1 VADIAGQLAD
11 LGKDLITR
19 QVNLIIATGGMSA
32 EPMPADPV
40 VAMRQVYRWYFDRLL
55 GEPGS
60 DADNRISTLD
70 AAALATAFGEL
81 ADGLR
86 ADSRDARRTLAGFA
100 PPQGPAGATPVA
112 AASQRLVLRMRATSR
127 DLALIATQRAAG
139 TELTPSEVSVLR
151 KAWEI
156 GTDEVI
162 MQTTISVDGDVV
174 FRADSRYTSDAHQAL
189 FDLHDRSC
197 ASAMRTW
204 KDVVGAA
211 IDLVKGMLK

>member
-1 VADIAGQLAD
+1 VADIAGQLAE

-40 VAMRQVYRWYFDRLL
+40 AAMRQVYRWYFDRLL

-60 DADNRISTLD
+60 EADNQIGSMN
-70 AAALATAFGEL
+70 AAMLATAFSEL

-100 PPQGPAGATPVA
+100 PPQGPAGASPVV

-127 DLALIATQRAAG
+127 DLAQIAAHLAAG
-139 TELTPSEVSVLR
+139 TELTPSERSVLR

-174 FRADSRYTSDAHQAL
+174 FRADSRYTSEAHQAL

>member
-1 VADIAGQLAD
+1 VATVAGQLAD
-11 LGKDLITR
+11 LGKDLLAR
-19 QVNLIIATGGMSA
+19 QVNLILATGGMSA
-32 EPMPADPV
+32 EPMPTDPV
-40 VAMRQVYRWYFDRLL
+40 VAMRQIYRWYHDRLL

-60 DADNRISTLD
+60 DTDTAIDTLD
-70 AAALATAFGEL
+70 AAGLATAFAEL
-81 ADGLR
+81 AAGLR
-86 ADSRDARRTLAGFA
+86 ADSRDARRALSGLAPSDA
-100 PPQGPAGATPVA
+100 PPQRVA
-112 AASQRLVLRMRATSR
+112 ALAASDRLVLRMRATAR
-127 DLALIATQRAAG
+127 DLAPIAAHHAAG
-139 TELTPSEVSVLR
+139 TDLTPSERAVLR

-162 MQTTISVDGDVV
+162 MQTTISLDGDVV
-174 FRADSRYTSDAHQAL
+174 FRADGRYTTEAHQAL

>member
-1 VADIAGQLAD
+1 
-11 LGKDLITR
+11 
-19 QVNLIIATGGMSA
+19 
-32 EPMPADPV
+32 
-40 VAMRQVYRWYFDRLL
+40 
-55 GEPGS
+55 
-60 DADNRISTLD
+60 
-70 AAALATAFGEL
+70 
-81 ADGLR
+81 
-86 ADSRDARRTLAGFA
+86 
-100 PPQGPAGATPVA
+100 
-112 AASQRLVLRMRATSR
+112 MRATSR
-127 DLALIATQRAAG
+127 DLAQIAAHLAAG
-139 TELTPSEVSVLR
+139 TELTPSERSVLR

-174 FRADSRYTSDAHQAL
+174 FRADSRYTSEAHQAL